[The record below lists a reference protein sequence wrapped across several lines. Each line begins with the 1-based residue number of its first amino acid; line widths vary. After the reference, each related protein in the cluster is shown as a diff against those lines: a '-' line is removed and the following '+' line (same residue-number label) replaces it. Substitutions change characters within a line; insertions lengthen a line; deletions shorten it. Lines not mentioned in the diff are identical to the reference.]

1 MRPLGVSLIGGF
13 ELFISGLLLLLAIAA
28 ILGMGVLG
36 AILGS
41 TSGMGGPAM
50 PFLAGAGMIAGFIVL
65 FPSALFGLVGWN
77 LLRMREWAR
86 IVTVVLAVLG
96 TAGAA
101 LGLLWALSQL
111 RLFFMMTTMVRL
123 SINLA
128 ILWHLNQAHIKQR
141 FDRQGAAPALSP

>member
-13 ELFISGLLLLLAIAA
+13 ELFISGLLVLLVITA

-50 PFLAGAGMIAGFIVL
+50 PFLAGAEMIAGFIVL
-65 FPSALFGLVGWN
+65 FPSALFGWN

-101 LGLLWALSQL
+101 LGLLWALSHL
-111 RLFFMMTTMVRL
+111 RLFFMMANDDSPEHQLGDSLVSESSAHHTTV
-123 SINLA
+123 
-128 ILWHLNQAHIKQR
+128 
-141 FDRQGAAPALSP
+141 